1 MKNYS
6 LCKIVWKHISCWET
20 IEGWFRFF
28 SNNHYMDYKPILLL
42 LSIMHKTG
50 ILHDTL
56 NNVLAKLVCRI
67 FIIIHDTYSRQNCI
81 LASNEFLLDRTW
93 IWELQYYFYHCEFP
107 IQYLISIFLPHAL
120 LEICIS
126 FTINIH

>member
-6 LCKIVWKHISCWET
+6 LCKIVWKHISCWEK
-20 IEGWFRFF
+20 IGGWSRFF
-28 SNNHYMDYKPILLL
+28 SNNHYMDHKPILLV

-56 NNVLAKLVCRI
+56 NNVLAKLVCRT

-81 LASNEFLLDRTW
+81 LQSVELLSACGFLNYDSTFKAKNSFCLIGHESGNYSITY
-93 IWELQYYFYHCEFP
+93 ITVNFQY
-107 IQYLISIFLPHAL
+107 
-120 LEICIS
+120 
-126 FTINIH
+126 NI